1 MGFVRFDEHGVLC
14 SLTGVGE
21 TGRLDG
27 LSETRFSGASRT
39 FRNIAL
45 RSPSGRGLRVYS
57 GIRLGV
63 FLDSVKPRPSLLV
76 EVPRCAAPFLI
87 PPREIV
93 SFVFLSVAFSRAVNS
108 FYSASF
114 WFRTR

>member
-57 GIRLGV
+57 GISLGV
-63 FLDSVKPRPSLLV
+63 FLESVKPRPSLLV
-76 EVPRCAAPFLI
+76 GRTPLCRSYSYSSEGN
-87 PPREIV
+87 RE
-93 SFVFLSVAFSRAVNS
+93 LRFSKRG
-108 FYSASF
+108 FF
-114 WFRTR
+114 KGRK